1 MFERASYDALVV
13 GARCAGA
20 AAAMMMARHG
30 LRVLLVD
37 RGDYGTDTL
46 STHALMRAG
55 VLQLKRWGVLPRIQA
70 AGTPP
75 VRATTFHYGD
85 EVVEIEVASSN
96 GVDALYAP
104 RRTVL
109 DSALV
114 DAAWDARVEIRH
126 GCTLVDLDRGP
137 DGRVR
142 GATLADRAGTPHHV
156 TASLVVGAD
165 GMGST
170 VARLVGAT
178 VQRESKHA
186 SAAVYAYTRALHPS
200 GYHWYFTQDAT
211 AGVIPTN
218 AGRSCVFAAVPA
230 ARFRHDL
237 RGPDGYHRVLARMAP
252 DVAAAI
258 AAVPIEEPPRAFAG
272 RRGFMRQPYGPGWAL
287 VGDAGYFKDPLTAH
301 GLTDALRD
309 AQLVAA
315 AAARGSARAFADYAA
330 LREELSVPLFEATD
344 AIVSFDWD
352 LDSVRRHHQDLNR
365 AMKREVEWLTAL
377 GQESKQMTSPG
388 PRVRAMPYEME
399 ATA

>member
-20 AAAMMMARHG
+20 ATAMLMARKG
-30 LRVLLVD
+30 LRVLLAD

-46 STHALMRAG
+46 STHALMRGG
-55 VLQLKRWGVLPRIQA
+55 VLQLTRWGVLPRIQA
-70 AGTPP
+70 AGTPA
-75 VRATTFHYGD
+75 VRTTTFHYGD
-85 EVVEIEVASSN
+85 DVLEIEVASSN

-109 DSALV
+109 DTALV
-114 DAAWDARVEIRH
+114 DAAWEAGVEIRH

-142 GATLADRAGTPHHV
+142 GATLVDRAGTPHHV
-156 TASLVVGAD
+156 KASLVVGAD

-186 SAAVYAYTRALHPS
+186 SAVVYGYTRAVHPP
-200 GYHWYFTQDAT
+200 GYHWYFTQGAS

-218 AGRSCVFAAVPA
+218 GGRSCVFAAVPA

-237 RGPDGYHRVLARMAP
+237 RGDGYHRVLARMAP
-252 DVAAAI
+252 DVAAAV
-258 AAVPIEEPPRAFAG
+258 AAAPSEEPLRAFAG
-272 RRGFMRQPYGPGWAL
+272 RRGYMRQPHGPGWAL
-287 VGDAGYFKDPLTAH
+287 VGDAGYFKDPSTAH

-309 AQLVAA
+309 AQLVAI
-315 AAARGSARAFADYAA
+315 AAARGSSRAFADYAA

-344 AIVSFDWD
+344 AIASFDWD

-365 AMKREVEWLTAL
+365 AMKREVGWLAAV
-377 GQESKQMTSPG
+377 GEEPEQMASPG
-388 PRVRAMPYEME
+388 PLVRTTPHEME
-399 ATA
+399 AIA